1 MQAEELL
8 KVPVEIYNQAV
19 LKKHPDANS
28 CKHCGRL
35 YNIVCICPKAQ
46 SDWQAVINEVREVSE
61 MNALKQSFTKDD
73 AAKEIIETLDGIG
86 RDFESY
92 EYGLPM
98 YDENTMKVMIYRIK
112 EIIEKITE

>member
-1 MQAEELL
+1 MQTEELL
-8 KVPVEIYNQAV
+8 KIPVEIYNQAV

-46 SDWQAVINEVREVSE
+46 SDWQAVIDEVREVSE
-61 MNALKQSFTKDD
+61 MNASRHVFTKYD
-73 AAKEIIETLDGIG
+73 AAKEIVKALDRIG

-98 YDENTMKVMIYRIK
+98 YDESTMKVMINRIK